1 MFALHSL
8 MCTFSFKMSLKEWIL
23 WQADAN
29 EKYAHRGAAIN
40 LFAIDIEKVSSW
52 GSKTLGMSF
61 ST

>member
-29 EKYAHRGAAIN
+29 ERYVHRGAAIH

-52 GSKTLGMSF
+52 GSKTLGMLF

>member
-1 MFALHSL
+1 
-8 MCTFSFKMSLKEWIL
+8 MSLKEWIL

-29 EKYAHRGAAIN
+29 KKYAHRGAAIN

-52 GSKTLGMSF
+52 GSKTLGMLF

>member
-29 EKYAHRGAAIN
+29 EKYAHRGAAI
-40 LFAIDIEKVSSW
+40 DIEKVSSW
-52 GSKTLGMSF
+52 GSKTLGMLF

>member
-1 MFALHSL
+1 
-8 MCTFSFKMSLKEWIL
+8 MSLKEWIL

-29 EKYAHRGAAIN
+29 EKYAHRGAAIH

-52 GSKTLGMSF
+52 GSKTLGMLF